1 MKGGT
6 RVRNALVIGTYTWLR
21 HLRDIR
27 AMLVF
32 TLLPLCMILILGTA
46 LRFEFTPKTIGP
58 FKVGLH
64 TEDRGPVAAAL
75 EKMLTSGEL
84 EPMLE
89 IRRVKGY
96 EEGVALARSGEL
108 DAFIHLP
115 DGFSGQVQ
123 SGGKAQIEI
132 HRHDEVAYVEPMVES
147 FARHL
152 HFLDVMRQTGGAAA
166 DGAAS
171 PNTASD
177 AGPAMEAGPSMEA
190 PEALHPMIEEVKR
203 VTEGKTPRGI
213 DYYAIATLLQSLLI
227 GAIFGVFAVTKDLG
241 NHTWLRLHAAPV
253 GSFQVTLGKL
263 LGSALSLYTISL
275 IIFLVTKYAFRA
287 NWDGDLGVIL
297 LVLFLFSLT
306 AAAMGMFFGYLTKS
320 TLIAAI
326 ILFFLSTL
334 FTLVSGGFS
343 HLVDGPVI
351 EALSRFAPS
360 SYAQQALF
368 ANIYEG
374 VIPQDKLGGLCL
386 YALIAVTLAF
396 VAGRR
401 RMA

>member
-1 MKGGT
+1 MVFVKKGGT
-6 RVRNALVIGTYTWLR
+6 RVRNALTIGTYTLLR

-32 TLLPLCMILILGTA
+32 TLLPLCLILILGTA
-46 LRFEFTPKTIGP
+46 LQFEFTPKTIGP
-58 FKVGLH
+58 FNVGLY
-64 TEDRGPVAAAL
+64 TEDRGPAAAAF
-75 EKMLTSGEL
+75 EQMLTSGEL
-84 EPMLE
+84 ETMLD
-89 IRRVKGY
+89 IRRVKGE
-96 EEGVALARSGEL
+96 EEGVALVRSGEL
-108 DAFIHLP
+108 DTFIHLP
-115 DGFSGQVQ
+115 ADFSEQIQ
-123 SGGKAQIEI
+123 TGGKAQIEI
-132 HRHDEVAYVEPMVES
+132 HRYDEVAYVEPIIEG

-152 HFLDVMRQTGGAAA
+152 HFLDVMRQMG
-166 DGAAS
+166 GAAS
-171 PNTASD
+171 PV
-177 AGPAMEAGPSMEA
+177 PA
-190 PEALHPMIEEVKR
+190 PEGGAGLAAPPDGLQPMIEEVKM
-203 VTEGKTPRGI
+203 VTEGKTPRGL

-227 GAIFGVFAVTKDLG
+227 GSIFGVFAVTKDQG

-263 LGSALSLYTISL
+263 LGSALTMYAISL

-306 AAAMGMFFGYLTKS
+306 AAAIGMFFAYLTKS
-320 TLIAAI
+320 TLVAAI

-351 EALSRFAPS
+351 DTLSRFAPS

-368 ANIYEG
+368 ATIYEG
-374 VIPQDKLGGLCL
+374 VIPQGQLGGLCL